1 MCVCV
6 CVCVWASARRAV
18 RTSANA
24 EVCGWTCARVC
35 VCVCVCARVCIYV
48 CIYMDR
54 PQQVVVRLSRTTTL
68 REMCET
74 LLEWSSR
81 YSPSSGEESQSATT
95 QCHVLSLSLH
105 RHVRTYSHHHLQMY
119 IDTCVVPFD
128 PSPL

>member
-6 CVCVWASARRAV
+6 CVCVGVCTKGGAHVCERRGMRMDMRA
-18 RTSANA
+18 
-24 EVCGWTCARVC
+24 CVC